1 MRHCKGQK
9 IMATRSKWD
18 KRKKKIMKENTFI
31 AKKMKNIWSKKNGKS
46 TESWVNP
53 IRAVGANA
61 GLPPDGLDGFS
72 GWIVDTAT
80 KFGQTIFPANLYIV
94 NLG

>member
-1 MRHCKGQK
+1 MPKKLKNIG
-9 IMATRSKWD
+9 
-18 KRKKKIMKENTFI
+18 KKKK
-31 AKKMKNIWSKKNGKS
+31 KKNGKS

-80 KFGQTIFPANLYIV
+80 KFGQTIFPANLYTV